1 MAKQESIR
9 YSKAITVKFGLRK
22 EKSVHTTQHPFN
34 LKLENGRKGKHNIQ
48 QSYYHKTLFEKTKI
62 HTVLHNVHST

>member
-48 QSYYHKTLFEKTKI
+48 QSYYHKTLFE
-62 HTVLHNVHST
+62 